1 MTLLQFTAHHR
12 ATPGFAHAFP
22 TIGGKPFAAAGKTI
36 RTWMKRRAER
46 AELARL
52 DDRELRDIG
61 VSRATVYAEI
71 RKPFWR
77 D

>member
-46 AELARL
+46 A
-52 DDRELRDIG
+52 
-61 VSRATVYAEI
+61 
-71 RKPFWR
+71 
-77 D
+77 